1 MGALD
6 GKVAIITGAG
16 ANMGK
21 AAAELFAAEGARVVV
36 ADWDADSGAEVAR
49 QVGGLFVRADVG
61 KSADVD
67 ALVAEAVR
75 RFGRL
80 DIMYNNAGISRVA
93 PVLEASDEDFAA
105 LMNVDLGGV
114 FYGTRAAANVMRGQ
128 GSGIIINTASTNA
141 IHGVLGMSLYSAAKA
156 AVVQFTKVAAAELAP
171 FGIRVNAICPGAIP
185 SILLAKQMGVTD
197 EQIAALDD
205 KQPMG
210 RVGRPE
216 EIAQGALYLATD
228 QSSFVTGH
236 ALVIDGGMTAI
247 GGFRL

>member
-21 AAAELFAAEGARVVV
+21 AAAELFAAEGAQMVV
-36 ADWDADSGAEVAR
+36 ADWDEESGAEVAR
-49 QVGGLFVRADVG
+49 QVGGMFVRADVG

-67 ALVAEAVR
+67 ALVAAAIS

-93 PVLEASDEDFAA
+93 TVLEATDEDFAA

-114 FYGTRAAANVMRGQ
+114 FYGTRAAAKVMRPAGA
-128 GSGIIINTASTNA
+128 GIIINTASTNA

-171 FGIRVNAICPGAIP
+171 FGIRVNAICPGTIP
-185 SILLAKQMGVTD
+185 SKLLAKQMGVTD

-205 KQPMG
+205 KQPIG